1 MANLKNYFC
10 ERITIPT
17 TRLRIYLLNALF
29 LPGIVLATHYARY
42 SLRHGES
49 LSDIVIQALG
59 LAAASGISSYFLID
73 QISHDGRQ
81 IR

>member
-42 SLRHGES
+42 SPSAWRKP
-49 LSDIVIQALG
+49 
-59 LAAASGISSYFLID
+59 F
-73 QISHDGRQ
+73 
-81 IR
+81 